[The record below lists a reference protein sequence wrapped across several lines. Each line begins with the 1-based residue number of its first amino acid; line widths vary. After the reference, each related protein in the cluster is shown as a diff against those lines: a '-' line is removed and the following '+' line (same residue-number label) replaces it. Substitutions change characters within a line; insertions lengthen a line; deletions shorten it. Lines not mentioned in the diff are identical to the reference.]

1 MTRILTIAA
10 LAATTLLAACGE
22 QPDPC
27 LGATDVKQCE
37 ATRAA
42 TGGNNDALLYGVG
55 GYLLGSMNSGGGSTH
70 TRTIERHY
78 YSSPRSPVTSP
89 SRTVS
94 TPSWRSPSYSLRSTP
109 SYSSFRS
116 TPSYSFRSSSVS
128 FRSR

>member
-1 MTRILTIAA
+1 MNRYLTPAA

-22 QPDPC
+22 QADPC

-78 YSSPRSPVTSP
+78 YSSPRSPVTTP
-89 SRTVS
+89 SRSVS
-94 TPSWRSPSYSLRSTP
+94 SYSFRSTP

-128 FRSR
+128 FRGR

>member
-1 MTRILTIAA
+1 MKRFLTLAA
-10 LAATTLLAACGE
+10 LAATSLLAACGE

-42 TGGNNDALLYGVG
+42 TGSNNDALLYGLG
-55 GYLLGSMNSGGGSTH
+55 GYLLGSMSSGGSSTH

-78 YSSPRSPVTSP
+78 YSSPRSPVTTP
-89 SRTVS
+89 SRSVS
-94 TPSWRSPSYSLRSTP
+94 TWRSPSYSFRSTP